1 MLTDECVAGEG
12 EEELAGEDEG
22 GHLARARARGRVRVR
37 MRSRSGARAGARA
50 VRAGPG
56 VVRTRVAG

>member
-22 GHLARARARGRVRVR
+22 GHLARARARVRGRR
-37 MRSRSGARAGARA
+37 RSGARAGGRA
-50 VRAGPG
+50 VTAGPG

>member
-22 GHLARARARGRVRVR
+22 GHLARARARVRGRR
-37 MRSRSGARAGARA
+37 RSGEGRGRA
-50 VRAGPG
+50 VTAGPG